1 MDQLKGE
8 RFLSRSYCEVLVPM
22 QNLLHDQ
29 GIVSCVTHEVA
40 SESDLIA
47 LLEAQLGIAIVPQGL
62 RAGCPLKHV
71 RIDGLDLECTVYA
84 YGVAGRQRTPA
95 ASTLLKLL
103 RSADWSGNASQ
114 QT

>member
-1 MDQLKGE
+1 LDQLKGE
-8 RFLSRSYCEVLVPM
+8 KFLNRSYCEVLVPL
-22 QNLLHDQ
+22 QNLLRDH
-29 GIVSCVTHEVA
+29 GILSCVTHQVA
-40 SESDLIA
+40 GESDLIA

-71 RIDGLDLECTVYA
+71 RIDGLDLECTVHA

-103 RSADWSGNASQ
+103 RSADRSGNASQ